1 MENTQTEENDYN
13 PYCPDCGACGEEG
26 CCSPLACGQT
36 PNEQYCSGYLVDLK
50 FGYHMNRW
58 LVNNLLEK
66 LSDEDKKSYDK
77 EWNKSYD
84 EFYGKNNYNT

>member
-36 PNEQYCSGYLVDLK
+36 PNGKYCSGYLVDLK